1 MSITDISKLSWN
13 DYKKD
18 TFASVISKGQ
28 KGKGKTMAAGL
39 QKYIDI
45 KKLRQHPKNVRK
57 SYDGIEE
64 LAASVR
70 ENGILQN
77 LTVVPDPATD
87 GYYLVVIG
95 NRRLLAAREAGL
107 DKVPCRVEENMGE
120 GEQIATMLLENMQR
134 KNLNLIEESKGVQ
147 MTLDLGFDIDELSK
161 KTGLSKKS
169 LKERKKIADLDLD
182 YSEVPEETMKQITIA
197 DMEKLAGVRDEEAR
211 QEILKTV
218 GSDDFAYNITKQVN
232 KERCEL
238 WKNCMKGLLK
248 GKAEEVFQS
257 LAYGEYE
264 ESDYYYESD
273 REKKFPEFDDDHR
286 YVYYFNNATMMIL
299 YSINKADDTAEA
311 DAELEEEDDSAYVK
325 VLEER
330 KQKQKRAE
338 ARSEEERTLLAMR
351 KNYMMCKTE
360 QKSLPYNRLLYW
372 VTYCWVG
379 SEDID
384 DELYAELIGKTEEE
398 LEVYDFNAL
407 DAARDAEF
415 DPVNVIK
422 LIYAALE
429 SRWHMSNLPCDFSGH
444 FVDDFKAESWQTMY
458 NFLEECGYKVSKREW
473 AIVGGTSDLY
483 EKDEEEDD

>member
-1 MSITDISKLSWN
+1 
-13 DYKKD
+13 
-18 TFASVISKGQ
+18 
-28 KGKGKTMAAGL
+28 MAAGL

-64 LAASVR
+64 LAASVK

-77 LTVVPDPATD
+77 LTVVPDPATE

-107 DKVPCRVEENMGE
+107 NKVPCRVEENMDE

-147 MTLDLGFDIDELSK
+147 MTLDLGFNIDELSK

-169 LKERKKIADLDLD
+169 LKERKKIADMELD

-248 GKAEEVFQS
+248 DKAEEIFQS
-257 LAYGEYE
+257 LAYGDYE
-264 ESDYYYESD
+264 ESEYYYESD
-273 REKKFPEFDDDHR
+273 REKKFPEFDEDHR
-286 YVYYFNNATMMIL
+286 YAFYFNGATMMIL
-299 YSINKADDTAEA
+299 YSINKADDTDEA
-311 DAELEEEDDSAYVK
+311 DAEFEEDEEDNSAYEK

-338 ARSEEERTLLAMR
+338 ARREEEQTLFLMR
-351 KNYMMCKTE
+351 KNYMKSKTE

-372 VTYCWVG
+372 VTYCWMG
-379 SEDID
+379 SEDIEED
-384 DELYAELIGKTEEE
+384 LYAELIGKTEEE
-398 LEVYDFNAL
+398 RELYDFSAL
-407 DAARDAEF
+407 DAAKDAEF

-422 LIYAALE
+422 LIYVALE
-429 SRWHMSNLPCDFSGH
+429 TRWHMNSLPCDPSGY
-444 FVDDFKAESWQTMY
+444 FRDDYKAESWQTMY

-483 EKDEEEDD
+483 EKDEEEGEDD